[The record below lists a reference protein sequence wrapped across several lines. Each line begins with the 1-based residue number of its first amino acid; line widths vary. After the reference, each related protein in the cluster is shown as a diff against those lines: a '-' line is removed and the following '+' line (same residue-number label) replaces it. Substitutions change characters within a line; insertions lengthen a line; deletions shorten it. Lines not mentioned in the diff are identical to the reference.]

1 MRGGV
6 ENHKTKLLVQRGST
20 VLVLFPEVGQQGKVG
35 NSWLKTRIW
44 LVLFVGK
51 MLLSGCRDF
60 WKDVLIYSQGSLFY
74 RNGVNVLWRT

>member
-1 MRGGV
+1 MKPRNQIAAAEGWFCAGA
-6 ENHKTKLLVQRGST
+6 
-20 VLVLFPEVGQQGKVG
+20 VLEVFPEVSQQGKVG
-35 NSWLKTRIW
+35 DLWLKTSNW

-60 WKDVLIYSQGSLFY
+60 WKDILIYSQGSLFY